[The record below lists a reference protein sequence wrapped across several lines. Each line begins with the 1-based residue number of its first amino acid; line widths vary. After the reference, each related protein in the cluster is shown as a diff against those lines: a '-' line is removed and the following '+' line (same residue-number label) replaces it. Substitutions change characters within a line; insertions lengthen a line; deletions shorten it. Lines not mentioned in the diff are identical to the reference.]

1 MTMSSVNA
9 GEKQRGNMLVKGS
22 ILIAMAGLLLTVGLQ
37 STMISEAIQTK
48 IDEKGDYENAA
59 RDQYRLALY
68 CYYLMNTEHS
78 RVLFGRVIEDFPK
91 SEFVGAS
98 LYKMGQTWERKGNGR
113 EALLWF
119 RRAVKA
125 LDEDDPLMTKAKGKA
140 RQMGTI

>member
-1 MTMSSVNA
+1 MSMGSVNA
-9 GEKQRGNMLVKGS
+9 GEKQRGNMIVKGS
-22 ILIAMAGLLLTVGLQ
+22 LLIAAAGLLLTVGLQ
-37 STMISEAIQTK
+37 STMISEFIQTK
-48 IDEKGDYENAA
+48 LDEKGDYENRA

-78 RVLFGRVIEDFPK
+78 RVLFGRVIDEYPD
-91 SEFVGAS
+91 SEFVGTS

-119 RRAVKA
+119 RLAVKA
-125 LDEDDPLMTKAKGKA
+125 LDKDDPLMTKAKRKA